1 MTNATGITVKE
12 LMALEFMK
20 DAKILAGKK
29 GMDRFIQKVN
39 VMEVPDIADWV
50 EKGELVLTTAYAIKD
65 DLDQLHKLVIDLDNK
80 GVAGLG
86 IKTHRYIKEVPQ
98 YIIDEANQK
107 GFPIIQLPYELSHST
122 VIANSLTQI
131 INRQTELLKRIDKVQ
146 NRLLNTMLHGGGLES
161 IGQVICDSLEKTT
174 LAIREYVFEEN
185 IIFCD
190 ESKKD
195 EIEEILKKD
204 RENGTEYDLYM
215 ENDFKH
221 FETKDEI
228 NGKMVKRYTIP
239 ICTQD
244 RNFGAIYIWDSNNR
258 LTTLE
263 LRMIKSA
270 SSIIALEILRKLSM
284 FEIESKYKVEFFDD
298 LFSKNPVKRD
308 RALERAAFFD
318 FDKNLSYSAVVISIG
333 ANTNGDEQKSLQT
346 QLLHK
351 VNVRV
356 LGLIQRVLHQQKR
369 NMICGNKSDKI
380 IILYGS
386 TIEGESKLL
395 KKEILSFCNE
405 IFHYAELEA
414 IEKVQIGIGRN
425 YKNSG
430 ELWKSYREAKRAI
443 RSIDMDEEH
452 NVMHYGDLGIYK
464 LLTYEELKPELNTFY
479 KEILRPLVEYDK
491 EKNTEL
497 VLTLKKYFL
506 HGGNFKKISKEM
518 FTHYNTI
525 IYRVQRIQEITSADL
540 EDYNDRLNLQIAL
553 KIFDIIDE
561 TEDSF

>member
-20 DAKILAGKK
+20 DAKVLAGKE
-29 GMDRFIQKVN
+29 GLDRYIEKVN
-39 VMEVPDIADWV
+39 VMEVPDIVDWV

-107 GFPIIQLPYELSHST
+107 GFPIIKLPYELSHST

-146 NRLLNTMLHGGGLES
+146 NRLLNTMLHGGDLES
-161 IGQVICDSLEKTT
+161 IGQVICDSLEKST
-174 LAIREYVFEEN
+174 LAIREYTFEEN
-185 IIFCD
+185 IIFCLD
-190 ESKKD
+190 SKKD
-195 EIEEILKKD
+195 EIKEILKKD
-204 RENGTEYDLYM
+204 RESGTKYDLYM

-221 FETKDEI
+221 FETQDEI
-228 NGKMVKRYTIP
+228 NGKMVKRYTVP

-244 RNFGAIYIWDSNNR
+244 RNFGAIYIWDSDNR
-258 LTTLE
+258 LTSLE
-263 LRMIKSA
+263 LRMVKSA

-284 FEIESKYKVEFFDD
+284 FEIESKYKIEFFDD
-298 LFSKNPVKRD
+298 LFSRNPVKRK
-308 RALERAAFFD
+308 RGLERASFFD

-333 ANTNGDEQKSLQT
+333 ASSIVNKHKSLQT

-351 VNVRV
+351 MNVRV
-356 LGLIQRVLHQQKR
+356 LGLIQRVLQQQKR

-386 TIEGESKLL
+386 SIEGDSKML
-395 KKEILSFCNE
+395 KKEILSFSNE
-405 IFHYAELEA
+405 ILHYAELES
-414 IEKVQIGIGRN
+414 IDKVEIGIGRN
-425 YKNSG
+425 YKDPD

-452 NVMHYGDLGIYK
+452 DVMHYSDLGIYK
-464 LLTYEELKPELNTFY
+464 LLTYEELKPELYDFY
-479 KEILRPLVEYDK
+479 KEILSSLVEYDK

-497 VLTLKKYFL
+497 ILTLKNYFL
-506 HGGNFKKISKEM
+506 YGGNSKKISKEM
-518 FTHYNTI
+518 FTHYNTV
-525 IYRVQRIQEITSADL
+525 IYRIQRIQEITGADL
-540 EDYNDRLNLQIAL
+540 EVYNDRLNLQIAL
-553 KIFDIIDE
+553 KIYDIIDE
-561 TEDSF
+561 TEEYF

>member
-12 LMALEFMK
+12 LMDMEFMK
-20 DAKILAGKK
+20 DAEILAGDQ
-29 GMDRFIQKVN
+29 GVTRVIHKVN
-39 VMEVPDIADWV
+39 VMEVPDIVDWV

-65 DLDQLHKLVIDLDNK
+65 DLDKLHKLVIDLDNK

-86 IKTHRYIKEVPQ
+86 IKTHRYIKEVPR
-98 YIIDEANQK
+98 YIIDEANRK
-107 GFPIIQLPYELSHST
+107 GFPIIKLPYELSHST
-122 VIANSLTQI
+122 VIANALAQI
-131 INRQTELLKRIDKVQ
+131 INRQTDLLKRIDKVQ

-161 IGQVICDSLEKTT
+161 IGQVICDSLEKST

-185 IIFCD
+185 IIFSS
-190 ESKKD
+190 ESKK
-195 EIEEILKKD
+195 EAIKEILKKD
-204 RENGTEYDLYM
+204 RESGREYALDM

-221 FETKDEI
+221 FETRDEI
-228 NGKMVKRYTIP
+228 NGEMVKRYIIP

-258 LTTLE
+258 LTSLE

-284 FEIESKYKVEFFDD
+284 FEIESKYKIEFFDD
-298 LFSKNPVKRD
+298 LFSKNPLKRN
-308 RALERAAFFD
+308 RALDKSAFFD
-318 FDKNLSYSAVVISIG
+318 FDKRLSYSAVVISIG
-333 ANTNGDEQKSLQT
+333 ADSTMDKQKSIQT

-356 LGLIQRVLHQQKR
+356 LGLIQRVLQQQKR
-369 NMICGNKSDKI
+369 NMICGNKSDEI

-386 TIEGESKLL
+386 AVEGESKLF
-395 KKEILSFCNE
+395 KKEILSFCKE
-405 IFHYAELEA
+405 IRHCAELEA
-414 IEKVQIGIGRN
+414 IDKVEIGIGRN
-425 YKNSG
+425 YKDSG

-443 RSIDMDEEH
+443 RSIAMDEER
-452 NVMHYGDLGIYK
+452 NVMHYSDLGIYK
-464 LLTYEELKPELNTFY
+464 LLTYEELKPEINEFY

-497 VLTLKKYFL
+497 VLTLKSYFL
-506 HGGNFKKISKEM
+506 YGGNSKRISKEM

-525 IYRVQRIQEITSADL
+525 VYRIQRIQEITNADL
-540 EDYNDRLNLQIAL
+540 EDHNDRLNLEIAL
-553 KIFDIIDE
+553 KIYDIIDE

>member
-1 MTNATGITVKE
+1 MTKVTGIMVKE
-12 LMALEFMK
+12 LMELEFMK
-20 DAKILAGKK
+20 EAKVLAGEK
-29 GMDRFIQKVN
+29 GLDRFIQKVN
-39 VMEVPDIADWV
+39 VMEVPDIVDWV
-50 EKGELVLTTAYAIKD
+50 EKGELVLTTGYAIKD
-65 DLDQLHKLVIDLDNK
+65 DLESFQKLIIDLDNK

-98 YIIDEANQK
+98 YIIDEADQK
-107 GFPIIQLPYELSHST
+107 GFPIIELPYELSHST
-122 VIANSLTQI
+122 VIASSLTQI

-161 IGQVICDSLEKTT
+161 IGQVICDSLEKST
-174 LAIREYVFEEN
+174 LAIREYTFEEN
-185 IIFCD
+185 VIFCR
-190 ESKKD
+190 ESKKE
-195 EIEEILKKD
+195 EIEKILKKD
-204 RENGTEYDLYM
+204 REKGTEYALDL

-221 FETKDEI
+221 FETRDEI
-228 NGKMVKRYTIP
+228 DGEMVKRYIIP

-244 RNFGAIYIWDSNNR
+244 RNFGAIYIWDSNEE
-258 LTTLE
+258 LTSLE

-284 FEIESKYKVEFFDD
+284 FEIESKYKIEFFDD
-298 LFSKNPVKRD
+298 LFSKNPVKRN
-308 RALERAAFFD
+308 RALERSAFFD
-318 FDKNLSYSAVVISIG
+318 FDKSISYSAVVISIG
-333 ANTNGDEQKSLQT
+333 SNNIVDKHKSIQT

-356 LGLIQRVLHQQKR
+356 LGLIQRVLQQQKR

-386 TIEGESKLL
+386 AIEGEGKTL

-405 IFHYAELEA
+405 ILHYAELES
-414 IEKVQIGIGRN
+414 IDKVEIGVGRN
-425 YKNSG
+425 YKNSD

-443 RSIDMDEEH
+443 RSIDMDQSR
-452 NVMHYGDLGIYK
+452 NVMHYSDLGIYK
-464 LLTYEELKPELNTFY
+464 LLTYEELKPELNDFY

-497 VLTLKKYFL
+497 VLTLKEYFL

-518 FTHYNTI
+518 FTHYNTV
-525 IYRVQRIQEITSADL
+525 IYRIQRIQEITGADL

-553 KIFDIIDE
+553 KIYDIIDE
-561 TEDSF
+561 TD

>member
-12 LMALEFMK
+12 LMDMEFMK
-20 DAKILAGKK
+20 DAEILAGDQ
-29 GMDRFIQKVN
+29 GVTRVIHKVN
-39 VMEVPDIADWV
+39 VMEVPDIVDWV

-65 DLDQLHKLVIDLDNK
+65 DLDKLHKLVIDLDNK

-86 IKTHRYIKEVPQ
+86 IKTHRYIKEVPR
-98 YIIDEANQK
+98 YIIDEANRK
-107 GFPIIQLPYELSHST
+107 GFPIIKLPYELSHST
-122 VIANSLTQI
+122 VIANALAQI
-131 INRQTELLKRIDKVQ
+131 INRQTDLLKRIDKVQ

-161 IGQVICDSLEKTT
+161 IGQVICDSLEKST

-185 IIFCD
+185 IIFSS
-190 ESKKD
+190 ESKK
-195 EIEEILKKD
+195 EAIKEILKKD
-204 RENGTEYDLYM
+204 RESGREYALDM

-221 FETKDEI
+221 FETRDEI
-228 NGKMVKRYTIP
+228 NGEMVKRYIIP

-258 LTTLE
+258 LTSLE

-284 FEIESKYKVEFFDD
+284 FEIESKYKIEFFDD
-298 LFSKNPVKRD
+298 LFSKNPLKRN
-308 RALERAAFFD
+308 RALDKSAFFD
-318 FDKNLSYSAVVISIG
+318 FDKRLSYSAVVISIG
-333 ANTNGDEQKSLQT
+333 ADSTMDKQKSIQT

-356 LGLIQRVLHQQKR
+356 LGLIQRVLQQQKR
-369 NMICGNKSDKI
+369 NMICGNKSDEI

-386 TIEGESKLL
+386 AVEGESKLF
-395 KKEILSFCNE
+395 KKEILSFCKE
-405 IFHYAELEA
+405 IRHCAELEA
-414 IEKVQIGIGRN
+414 IDKVEIGIGRN
-425 YKNSG
+425 YKDSG

-443 RSIDMDEEH
+443 RSIAMDEER
-452 NVMHYGDLGIYK
+452 NVMHYSDLGIYK
-464 LLTYEELKPELNTFY
+464 LLTYEELKPEINEFY

-497 VLTLKKYFL
+497 VLTLKSYFL
-506 HGGNFKKISKEM
+506 YGGNSMRISKEM

-525 IYRVQRIQEITSADL
+525 VYRIQRIQEITNADL
-540 EDYNDRLNLQIAL
+540 EDHNDRLNLEIAL
-553 KIFDIIDE
+553 KIYDIIDE